1 MMTIDEMIAVL
12 THAKN
17 GGKVQGRNHYSTEWL
32 DFEEG
37 CKPEW
42 SFPACDYRAKPEPL
56 VIYAEIMTLDGKA
69 VQFSTT
75 EFKATNGGTVR
86 KFVEVAE

>member
-17 GGKVQGRNHYSTEWL
+17 GGKVQGRNHYSTEWQ
-32 DFEEG
+32 DFVDG
-37 CKPEW
+37 CKPRW
-42 SFPACDYRAKPEPL
+42 DFPACDYRAKPEPL
-56 VIYAEIMTLDGKA
+56 VIYAEVLQNGRIVSYGLA
-69 VQFSTT
+69 NSVC
-75 EFKATNGGTVR
+75 GGTVK

>member
-12 THAKN
+12 EHAKN
-17 GGKVQGRNHYSTEWL
+17 GGKVQARNRCNYSTEWI

-37 CKPEW
+37 CKPAW
-42 SFPACDYRAKPEPL
+42 DFPSCDYRAKPL
-56 VIYAEIMTLDGKA
+56 LIYAEIMADGKA
-69 VQFSTT
+69 IQFST
-75 EFKATNGGTVR
+75 EKFYITNGGTVR

>member
-1 MMTIDEMIAVL
+1 MMTIEEMIAVL

-17 GGKVQGRNHYSTEWL
+17 GGKVQGRNHYSTEWF

-37 CKPEW
+37 VKPSW
-42 SFPACDYRAKPEPL
+42 LFSTCDYRAKPEPL
-56 VIYAEIMTLDGKA
+56 VIYAEIMADGKA

-86 KFVEVAE
+86 KFLEVAE

>member
-17 GGKVQGRNHYSTEWL
+17 GGKVQGRFHYSTEWF

-37 CKPEW
+37 CGPSW
-42 SFPACDYRAKPEPL
+42 LFNTCDYRAKPEPL
-56 VIYAEIMTLDGKA
+56 VLWAEYSEKGTLLTVCQAKD
-69 VQFSTT
+69 QTWT
-75 EFKATNGGTVR
+75 GTVR
-86 KFVEVAE
+86 KFVEVKE

>member
-17 GGKVQGRNHYSTEWL
+17 GGKVQCRNQYDTEWF
-32 DFEEG
+32 DFEDG
-37 CKPEW
+37 CEPGW
-42 SFPACDYRAKPEPL
+42 HFPTCDYCAKPGPIF
-56 VIYAEIMTLDGKA
+56 IYAEIMADGRA
-69 VQFSTT
+69 IQFSTT

-86 KFVEVAE
+86 KFAEVTE

>member
-1 MMTIDEMIAVL
+1 MMTIEEMIAVL

-17 GGKVQGRNHYSTEWL
+17 GGKVQGRNHYSTEWF

-37 CKPEW
+37 CKPKWE
-42 SFPACDYRAKPEPL
+42 FPTCDYRAKPEPL
-56 VIYAEIMTLDGKA
+56 VIYAEIMADGKA

-86 KFVEVAE
+86 KFVEVTE

>member
-17 GGKVQGRNHYSTEWL
+17 GGKVQARNHYSTEWL

-37 CKPEW
+37 CVPSW
-42 SFPACDYRAKPEPL
+42 YFASSDYRAKPEPIF
-56 VIYAEIMTLDGKA
+56 IYAEIMADGKA
-69 VQFSTT
+69 IQYSTT

-86 KFVEVAE
+86 KFVEVTE

>member
-17 GGKVQGRNHYSTEWL
+17 GGKVQARNHYDTEWL

-37 CKPEW
+37 CKPRW
-42 SFPACDYRAKPEPL
+42 HFTSCDYRVKPDPL
-56 VIYAEIMTLDGKA
+56 VIYAEIVADGKA
-69 VQFSTT
+69 IQYGTT
-75 EFKATNGGTVR
+75 EFKPTNGGTVK
-86 KFVEVAE
+86 KFVEVTE

>member
-17 GGKVQGRNHYSTEWL
+17 GGKVQGRNHYSTEWF

-37 CKPEW
+37 VKPSW
-42 SFPACDYRAKPEPL
+42 LFSTCDYRAKPIF
-56 VIYAEIMTLDGKA
+56 IYAEIMADGKA
-69 VQFSTT
+69 IQYSTT
-75 EFKATNGGTVR
+75 EFKATNGGIVK
-86 KFVEVAE
+86 KFVEVTE

>member
-12 THAKN
+12 EHAKN
-17 GGKVQGRNHYSTEWL
+17 GGKVQARNPHDTEWH

-37 CKPEW
+37 VKPSW
-42 SFPACDYRAKPEPL
+42 LFSTCDYRAKPEPL
-56 VIYAEIMTLDGKA
+56 FIYAEIMADGKA
-69 VQFSTT
+69 IQFST
-75 EFKATNGGTVR
+75 EKFYITNGGTVR

>member
-17 GGKVQGRNHYSTEWL
+17 GGKVQGRNHYSTEWF
-32 DFEEG
+32 DFEFG
-37 CKPEW
+37 VKPSW
-42 SFPACDYRAKPEPL
+42 LFSTCDYRAKPEPL
-56 VIYAEIMTLDGKA
+56 VLWAEYSEDGKLIQA
-69 VQFSTT
+69 CEVKNQIW
-75 EFKATNGGTVR
+75 KGTVK

>member
-1 MMTIDEMIAVL
+1 MMTIEEMIAVL

-17 GGKVQGRNHYSTEWL
+17 GGKVQGRNHYSTEWF
-32 DFEEG
+32 DFEFG
-37 CKPEW
+37 VKPSW
-42 SFPACDYRAKPEPL
+42 LFSTCDYRAKPEPL
-56 VIYAEIMTLDGKA
+56 VIYAEIMADGKA